1 MKSVFCAGAGI
12 QSVLFF
18 LNDGY
23 LPAGREL
30 SPRTRIGPFHR
41 PPYCL
46 RQQGPTPADGPRRN
60 SRPAGKGGRQVAV
73 IQKKQYALDA
83 GTCVK
88 NAFHGNS
95 LAKLMNFVMRP
106 KVVPPVYRGK

>member
-1 MKSVFCAGAGI
+1 MEWPDSCPRRK
-12 QSVLFF
+12 
-18 LNDGY
+18 
-23 LPAGREL
+23 LPA
-30 SPRTRIGPFHR
+30 S
-41 PPYCL
+41 
-46 RQQGPTPADGPRRN
+46 
-60 SRPAGKGGRQVAV
+60 RQVTV

>member
-73 IQKKQYALDA
+73 IQKKQNPLDA

-95 LAKLMNFVMRP
+95 LAKLINFVMRP
-106 KVVPPVYRGK
+106 KVVPPVCRGK

>member
-23 LPAGREL
+23 LSAGREL

-60 SRPAGKGGRQVAV
+60 SPPSCPLQFQLLVTHRTVGGVSYD
-73 IQKKQYALDA
+73 KK
-83 GTCVK
+83 
-88 NAFHGNS
+88 
-95 LAKLMNFVMRP
+95 
-106 KVVPPVYRGK
+106 